1 MSAATAGAVSFER
14 WDTKAELWTSFAS
27 LLRSYAAAH
36 GLNSRHQAVV
46 EVSAGSVMLRVAGH
60 WTSVVMQQGRV
71 TVDQDWNQQGTI
83 AFREIELQDNGEFA
97 IPAIEGRARER
108 VDMDMFA
115 ERLAREIFERA
126 KA

>member
-1 MSAATAGAVSFER
+1 MSAATAEAVTMER

-46 EVSAGSVMLRVAGH
+46 EVSVDSILLRVAGH

-71 TVDQDWNQQGTI
+71 TVDQDWDEQGTI
-83 AFREIELQDNGEFA
+83 AFRDIELHDNGEFVIA
-97 IPAIEGRARER
+97 AVDGRAREC

>member
-1 MSAATAGAVSFER
+1 MSAATAGAVTMER

-46 EVSAGSVMLRVAGH
+46 EVSADLIVIRVAGH
-60 WTSVVMQQGRV
+60 WTSVVRQQGRV

-83 AFREIELQDNGEFA
+83 AFRDIELQDNGGFV
-97 IPAIEGRARER
+97 IPAVDGRAREC